1 MDHALREPFR
11 GSRDGACEWG
21 ADCQSGGDEVIAP
34 VIATLVLIAVMT
46 FVILTTNQR
55 EDINLSREAEN
66 ALRKLDREH
75 RLLRERAR
83 MNS

>member
-1 MDHALREPFR
+1 MDHALREPIR
-11 GSRDGACEWG
+11 GSRDGACEWR
-21 ADCQSGGDEVIAP
+21 ADCQSGSNEVIAP
-34 VIATLVLIAVMT
+34 VIATLILIAVMT

-55 EDINLSREAEN
+55 EDINLSRDAED

-83 MNS
+83 MNP

>member
-1 MDHALREPFR
+1 M
-11 GSRDGACEWG
+11 
-21 ADCQSGGDEVIAP
+21 IAP

-55 EDINLSREAEN
+55 DDINLSREAED

-83 MNS
+83 MNP

>member
-1 MDHALREPFR
+1 
-11 GSRDGACEWG
+11 
-21 ADCQSGGDEVIAP
+21 VIAP

-55 EDINLSREAEN
+55 NDISLSREAEN
-66 ALRKLDREH
+66 ALRRLDREH

-83 MNS
+83 MSP